1 MYNPKMTTN
10 KNEIYNFRSCTTW
23 PLQLCPPPPPFPFFS
38 FFWSHRCVTPKP
50 LHTKM
55 ISCNIWPL
63 QLPPPPHPFFLK
75 SLQYNPK
82 IGIEGRWRNTAVN
95 WPDSGVSRGTA
106 PANHSEDRCQFWQ
119 RKNEWCIHDC
129 FWSVRIWNSSPNMK
143 YERVWTHLKVSG
155 GRRK

>member
-1 MYNPKMTTN
+1 MS
-10 KNEIYNFRSCTTW
+10 IR
-23 PLQLCPPPPPFPFFS
+23 PLVLYDHFTYPPPPPPFPFSLFYLES
-38 FFWSHRCVTPKP
+38 SMCNPKI
-50 LHTKM
+50 TTNKNFR
-55 ISCNIWPL
+55 SCTIWPL
-63 QLPPPPHPFFLK
+63 QLPPPPPPPFFLK